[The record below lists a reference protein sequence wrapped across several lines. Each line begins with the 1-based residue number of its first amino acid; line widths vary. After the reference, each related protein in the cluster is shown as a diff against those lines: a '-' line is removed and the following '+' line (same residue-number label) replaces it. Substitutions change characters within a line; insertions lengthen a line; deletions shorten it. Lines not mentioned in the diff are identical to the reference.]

1 MQNNLAFLGLAK
13 RANAI
18 VSGDRMIEG
27 IRKKSVYC
35 VLLSDSASERTKKVI
50 RNKCAYYSIP
60 IIDSIDTV
68 QLQSIM
74 GENVVSVGITNNDKL
89 KKVLKEMRC
98 LYGNETS
105 EKGKQEGIKGE

>member
-35 VLLSDSASERTKKVI
+35 VLLSDNASERTKKVI
-50 RNKCAYYSIP
+50 RNKCAFYNIP
-60 IIDSIDTV
+60 LFDSIDTID
-68 QLQSIM
+68 LQSSI
-74 GENVVSVGITNNDKL
+74 GENVVSIGITNYEMAQ
-89 KKVLKEMRC
+89 KVLKEMRC
-98 LYGNETS
+98 LYGETG
-105 EKGKQEGIKGE
+105 ENRKQEDNEGK